1 MPQHGNGTIQTL
13 KNSVVFDTGDN
24 KIDLSNLFTATSDE
38 VSSAEH

>member
-1 MPQHGNGTIQTL
+1 MPQHGNGYYSNL
-13 KNSVVFDTGDN
+13 EKSVVFDTGDN

>member
-13 KNSVVFDTGDN
+13 KIRCFDTGDN